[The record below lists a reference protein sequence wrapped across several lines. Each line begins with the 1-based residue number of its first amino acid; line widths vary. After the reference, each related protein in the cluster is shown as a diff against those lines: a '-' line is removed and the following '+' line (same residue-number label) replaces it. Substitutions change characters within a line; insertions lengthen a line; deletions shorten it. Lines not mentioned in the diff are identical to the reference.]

1 MRTIGVAAAV
11 IAMTALTAAPL
22 FAQEHAQNG
31 GWQDSAAYVTG
42 LGGFQAATGST
53 TGDLLI
59 EGGVRIAPH
68 VMVFGDLGYF
78 RNLQPD
84 LTNSLNDTVASLQ
97 NTQGL
102 AVTALQNNQGLSV
115 TGSGTLPAVYSIG
128 GVRVEIPTSNLF
140 LPYVFG
146 GAGAAHLSPT
156 QQFNFASG
164 AMPDGSSPT
173 IGQDVTTNLTASGVF
188 TPAVSSTAFMYTVGG
203 GVLIP
208 VASRWV
214 VDAAYRYS
222 RIAAD
227 QTLTASPLSTNGMTF
242 GLGYRF

>member
-1 MRTIGVAAAV
+1 VAAAV

-59 EGGVRIAPH
+59 EGGVRVAPH

-84 LTNSLNDTVASLQ
+84 LTNSLNNTVASLQ

-102 AVTALQNNQGLSV
+102 AVTA
-115 TGSGTLPAVYSIG
+115 TGTLPALYSIG
-128 GVRVEIPTSNLF
+128 GVRVEIPASNLF

-173 IGQDVTTNLTASGVF
+173 IGQDVTTNLTTSGLF

-227 QTLTASPLSTNGMTF
+227 QTLSASPLSTNGMTF

>member
-1 MRTIGVAAAV
+1 MRTFVMTITV
-11 IAMTALTAAPL
+11 IALTAAPS
-22 FAQEHAQNG
+22 FAQERGQNAG
-31 GWQDSAAYVTG
+31 GWQDAAAYVTG

-59 EGGVRIAPH
+59 EGGVRVAPH
-68 VMVFGDLGYF
+68 VMVFGDLGWF
-78 RNLQPD
+78 KNLQGD
-84 LTNSLNDTVASLQ
+84 LTTSLSNTVNTLQ

-102 AVTALQNNQGLSV
+102 NV
-115 TGSGTLPAVYSIG
+115 TGTGTLPAVYSIG
-128 GVRVEIPTSNLF
+128 GVRVEIPASNLF

-146 GAGAAHLSPT
+146 GAGAAHLNPT
-156 QQFNFASG
+156 QQFIFASG
-164 AMPDGSSPT
+164 TMPDGSTPSL
-173 IGQDVTTNLTASGVF
+173 GQDVTSTLTTSGVF
-188 TPAVSSTAFMYTVGG
+188 TPPPASTAFMYTVGG

-208 VASRWV
+208 VAQRWV

-227 QTLTASPLSTNGMTF
+227 STLSASPLSTNGMTF

>member
-1 MRTIGVAAAV
+1 M
-11 IAMTALTAAPL
+11 ALTAAPV

-59 EGGVRIAPH
+59 EGGVRVAPH
-68 VMVFGDLGYF
+68 VMVFGDLGWF

-84 LTNSLNDTVASLQ
+84 LATSLNNTVASLQ

-102 AVTALQNNQGLSV
+102 GVTA
-115 TGSGTLPAVYSIG
+115 TGTLPAVYSIG
-128 GVRVEIPTSNLF
+128 GVRVEIPASNLF

-146 GAGAAHLSPT
+146 GAGVAHLNPT
-156 QQFNFASG
+156 QQFNFTSG
-164 AMPDGSSPT
+164 TMPDGSTPT
-173 IGQDVTTNLTASGVF
+173 VGQDVTSNLTTTGLF
-188 TPAVSSTAFMYTVGG
+188 TPTVSSTAFMYTIGG

-208 VASRWV
+208 VAQRWV

-227 QTLTASPLSTNGMTF
+227 TTLSASPLSTNGMTF

>member
-1 MRTIGVAAAV
+1 MRIFGMAVAV
-11 IAMTALTAAPL
+11 MALTSAPL

-31 GWQDSAAYVTG
+31 GWQDSAGYVTG

-53 TGDLLI
+53 TGDVLV
-59 EGGVRIAPH
+59 EGGVRVAPH

-78 RNLQPD
+78 RNLQAD
-84 LTNSLNDTVASLQ
+84 LTNTLNNTVTSLQ
-97 NTQGL
+97 NTQGIG
-102 AVTALQNNQGLSV
+102 VTAA
-115 TGSGTLPAVYSIG
+115 GTLPALYSIG

-146 GAGAAHLSPT
+146 GAGVAHLSPT
-156 QQFNFASG
+156 QQFNFTSG
-164 AMPDGSSPT
+164 TLPDGSTPT
-173 IGQDVTTNLTASGVF
+173 VGQDVTSNLTTTGLF
-188 TPAVSSTAFMYTVGG
+188 TPTPASTAFMYTLGG

-208 VASRWV
+208 IAQRWV

-227 QTLTASPLSTNGMTF
+227 STLSASPLSTNGMTF

>member
-1 MRTIGVAAAV
+1 MRTIGLALAV
-11 IAMTALTAAPL
+11 TALAAAPL
-22 FAQEHAQNG
+22 FAQERGQNG
-31 GWQDSAAYVTG
+31 GWQDAPGYVTG

-59 EGGVRIAPH
+59 EGGVRVAPH
-68 VMVFGDLGYF
+68 VMVFGDLGWF
-78 RNLQPD
+78 KNLQND
-84 LTNSLNDTVASLQ
+84 LTPTLNTTVASLQ

-102 AVTALQNNQGLSV
+102 SV
-115 TGSGTLPAVYSIG
+115 TGGGTLPALYSIG
-128 GVRVEIPTSNLF
+128 GVRVEVPMSDLF

-146 GAGAAHLSPT
+146 GAGAARLSPT
-156 QQFNFASG
+156 PQFMFVSG
-164 AMPDGSSPT
+164 VMPDGSTPT
-173 IGQDVTTNLTASGVF
+173 AGQDVTSSLTTSGTL
-188 TPAVSSTAFMYTVGG
+188 TPFAASTAFMYTIGG
-203 GVLIP
+203 GVQIP

-227 QTLTASPLSTNGMTF
+227 STLTAAPLSTNGMTF

>member
-1 MRTIGVAAAV
+1 MRSLGTAITV
-11 IAMTALTAAPL
+11 MALTAAPV
-22 FAQEHAQNG
+22 FAQEHASNG

-59 EGGVRIAPH
+59 EGGVRVAPH
-68 VMVFGDLGYF
+68 VMVFGDLGWF

-84 LTNSLNDTVASLQ
+84 LTTSLNNTVASLQ

-102 AVTALQNNQGLSV
+102 GVTA
-115 TGSGTLPAVYSIG
+115 TGTLPAVYSIG
-128 GVRVEIPTSNLF
+128 GVRVEIPASNLF

-146 GAGAAHLSPT
+146 GAGVAHLNPT
-156 QQFNFASG
+156 QQFNFTSG
-164 AMPDGSSPT
+164 TMPDGSTPT
-173 IGQDVTTNLTASGVF
+173 VGQDVTSNLTTTGLF
-188 TPAVSSTAFMYTVGG
+188 TPTVSSTAFMYTIGG

-208 VASRWV
+208 VAQRWV

-227 QTLTASPLSTNGMTF
+227 TTLSASPLSTNGMTF

>member
-1 MRTIGVAAAV
+1 MSMAV
-11 IAMTALTAAPL
+11 IMALTAAPA
-22 FAQEHAQNG
+22 FAQEHGQSG
-31 GWQDSAAYVTG
+31 GWQDAAAYVTG

-53 TGDLLI
+53 TGDVLI
-59 EGGVRIAPH
+59 EGGVRVAPH

-78 RNLQPD
+78 RNLQAD
-84 LTNSLNDTVASLQ
+84 LTSSLNNAVTSLQ

-102 AVTALQNNQGLSV
+102 GVTA
-115 TGSGTLPAVYSIG
+115 TGTLPALYSIG

-156 QQFNFASG
+156 QQFLFSSG
-164 AMPDGSSPT
+164 PMPDGSTPT
-173 IGQDVTTNLTASGVF
+173 IGQDVTSTLTTSGLF
-188 TPAVSSTAFMYTVGG
+188 TPTVSSTAFMYTLGG

-208 VASRWV
+208 VAQRWV

-227 QTLTASPLSTNGMTF
+227 STLSASPLSTNGMTF

>member
-1 MRTIGVAAAV
+1 MRTLGITVA
-11 IAMTALTAAPL
+11 IMTLVTSTASMS
-22 FAQEHAQNG
+22 FAQEHGQNG

-59 EGGVRIAPH
+59 EGGVRVAPH

-78 RNLQPD
+78 RNLQGD
-84 LTNSLNDTVASLQ
+84 LTNSLNNAVTSLQ

-102 AVTALQNNQGLSV
+102 GVTA
-115 TGSGTLPAVYSIG
+115 TGTLPALYSIG
-128 GVRVEIPTSNLF
+128 GVRVEIPASNLF

-164 AMPDGSSPT
+164 TMPDGSLPT
-173 IGQDVTTNLTASGVF
+173 VGQDVTSNLTTSGLF
-188 TPAVSSTAFMYTVGG
+188 TPTVSSTAFMYTVGG

-227 QTLTASPLSTNGMTF
+227 STLSASPLSTNGMTF

>member
-1 MRTIGVAAAV
+1 VAAAV
-11 IAMTALTAAPL
+11 IAVTALTAAPL

-59 EGGVRIAPH
+59 EGGVRVAPH

-84 LTNSLNDTVASLQ
+84 LTNSLNNAVASLQ

-102 AVTALQNNQGLSV
+102 GVTA
-115 TGSGTLPAVYSIG
+115 TGTLPALYSIG
-128 GVRVEIPTSNLF
+128 GVRVEIPASNLF

-173 IGQDVTTNLTASGVF
+173 IGQDVTTNLTTSGLF
-188 TPAVSSTAFMYTVGG
+188 TPTVSSTAFMYTIGG

-227 QTLTASPLSTNGMTF
+227 QTLSASPLSTNGMTF

>member
-1 MRTIGVAAAV
+1 MRTFGMAITV
-11 IAMTALTAAPL
+11 IALTTTTAAPL
-22 FAQEHAQNG
+22 FAQERGQNG
-31 GWQDSAAYVTG
+31 GWQDASAYVTG

-59 EGGVRIAPH
+59 EGGVRVAPH
-68 VMVFGDLGYF
+68 VMVFGDLGWF
-78 RNLQPD
+78 RNLQAD
-84 LTNSLNDTVASLQ
+84 LTSNLNNTVATLQ
-97 NTQGL
+97 NTEGL
-102 AVTALQNNQGLSV
+102 GVTA
-115 TGSGTLPAVYSIG
+115 SGTLPALYSIG
-128 GVRVEIPTSNLF
+128 GVRVEIPASNLF

-146 GAGAAHLSPT
+146 GAGVAHLSPT

-164 AMPDGSSPT
+164 TMPDGSNPT
-173 IGQDVTTNLTASGVF
+173 VGQDVTSNLTTSGLF
-188 TPAVSSTAFMYTVGG
+188 APTMASTAFMYTIGG

-208 VASRWV
+208 VAQRWV

-227 QTLTASPLSTNGMTF
+227 NTLSASPLSTNGMTF

>member
-1 MRTIGVAAAV
+1 VSAAV

-22 FAQEHAQNG
+22 FAQEHAPNG

-59 EGGVRIAPH
+59 EGGVRVAPH

-84 LTNSLNDTVASLQ
+84 LTNSLNNTVASLQ

-102 AVTALQNNQGLSV
+102 AVTA
-115 TGSGTLPAVYSIG
+115 TGTLPALYSIG
-128 GVRVEIPTSNLF
+128 GVRVEIPASNLF

-173 IGQDVTTNLTASGVF
+173 IGQDVTTNLTTSGLF

-227 QTLTASPLSTNGMTF
+227 QTLSASPLSTNGMTF

>member
-1 MRTIGVAAAV
+1 MRTFGMGIAV
-11 IAMTALTAAPL
+11 MALATVTASTS
-22 FAQEHAQNG
+22 FAQEHAQKG
-31 GWQDSAAYVTG
+31 DWQDSAAYVTG

-59 EGGVRIAPH
+59 EGGVRVAPH

-84 LTNSLNDTVASLQ
+84 LTNSLNSAVASLQ

-102 AVTALQNNQGLSV
+102 AVTA
-115 TGSGTLPAVYSIG
+115 SGTLPAVYSIG
-128 GVRVEIPTSNLF
+128 GVRVEIPASNLF

-173 IGQDVTTNLTASGVF
+173 IGQDVTSNLTTSGLF
-188 TPAVSSTAFMYTVGG
+188 TPTASSTAFMYTVGG

-227 QTLTASPLSTNGMTF
+227 STLSASPLSTNGMTF